1 MIDHAAD
8 VFRNATGWLFLALG
22 VTFAPEAWLGGM
34 FLAMAG
40 ASFAIQFQPEKTK
53 VEFWSVIAG
62 AFIVAHIA
70 GSVSAR
76 VWPDVPVQ
84 IVMMIAGIFSRS
96 IARVV
101 FKVAGRAEDK
111 ADKIA
116 DRMIDRVLP
125 DDDGKGDA

>member
-1 MIDHAAD
+1 
-8 VFRNATGWLFLALG
+8 
-22 VTFAPEAWLGGM
+22 
-34 FLAMAG
+34 
-40 ASFAIQFQPEKTK
+40 
-53 VEFWSVIAG
+53 
-62 AFIVAHIA
+62 AHIA